1 MPPAQPTGWADDGGE
16 EGRGSVGV
24 TALMLPVGSGVE
36 VGLE

>member
-1 MPPAQPTGWADDGGE
+1 MPPAQPTGWADDGG